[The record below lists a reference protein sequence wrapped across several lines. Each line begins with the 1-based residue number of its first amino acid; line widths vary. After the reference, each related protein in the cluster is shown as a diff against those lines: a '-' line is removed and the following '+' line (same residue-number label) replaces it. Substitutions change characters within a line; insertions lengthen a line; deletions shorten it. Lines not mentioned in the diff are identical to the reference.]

1 MMRLISLVTLC
12 LLSQF
17 LQATLLDA
25 YGKKFASGIT
35 PHHHDSRRRL
45 DLKTNFSRGGGNA
58 RGGASTVAVATA
70 TRTLTARQLKTFNL
84 LSGGVAGTVA
94 SCITNPLEV
103 IRTQL
108 QSSSASSGEL
118 AASGGRPMD
127 ICRRIFDSQGVKGF
141 FKGLSPTLVGIIP
154 ARSIYFFTYEQ
165 TKRRLG
171 KNLLPEGSV
180 GNALIAGF
188 SAGIASNTLTNPIWM
203 VKTRVQLLADQ
214 AAGQRAYTG
223 YADVIST
230 ILKEEG
236 IGGFYKGITASYW
249 GCAEGAIQFLIY
261 EKVKKRV
268 LVKQNERNEA
278 IGLPPTTRHTKLS
291 LFCTAALAKGVAA
304 ALTYPHEVARTRLRE
319 QAREGVFRYKG
330 MWQTIGIVAREEGRG
345 GLYAGMGVHMMKVVP
360 NSAIM
365 FLTYE
370 VVNIWLGQ
378 FRVKEE

>member
-1 MMRLISLVTLC
+1 MRLISLVTLC

>member
-1 MMRLISLVTLC
+1 MGT
-12 LLSQF
+12 
-17 LQATLLDA
+17 
-25 YGKKFASGIT
+25 
-35 PHHHDSRRRL
+35 
-45 DLKTNFSRGGGNA
+45 DLSRGGGNT
-58 RGGASTVAVATA
+58 RGGASTVTAATA
-70 TRTLTARQLKTFNL
+70 TRSLTARQLKTFKL
-84 LSGGVAGTVA
+84 LSGGVAGTVS

-108 QSSSASSGEL
+108 QSSSAYTGEL
-118 AASGGRPMD
+118 AAAGSDPMA
-127 ICRRIFDSQGVKGF
+127 ICRRIFDSEGVKGF

-165 TKRRLG
+165 SKRRLG
-171 KNLLPEGSV
+171 NNLLPEGSV
-180 GNALIAGF
+180 GNALISGF

-214 AAGQRAYTG
+214 SAGQRVYTG
-223 YADVIST
+223 YTDVIST

-236 IGGFYKGITASYW
+236 IGGFYRGITASYW

-261 EKVKKRV
+261 EKMKKRV
-268 LVKQNERNEA
+268 LVKQNEKNEA
-278 IGLPPTTRHTKLS
+278 LGLPLTTRHTKLS

-304 ALTYPHEVARTRLRE
+304 AITYPHEVARTRLRE

-330 MWQTIGIVAREEGRG
+330 MWQTIGIVAREEGRS

-378 FRVKEE
+378 FRVKED